1 MRQFMF
7 PLSFGLSV
15 CLLVAGV
22 LPGARAEDKKQKSER
37 ARFTTVDQVELNGTF
52 WPGSKGRKSPCVILL
67 HKLGGKGS
75 HEEGWDLLAE
85 ELAKKGFAVLSF
97 DFRGHGGSTVIGD
110 EFWKYRFNRD
120 LVKNY
125 NPRVGAKQPE
135 AINLMDFKL
144 AYWPFLVNDISA
156 ARSYLERK
164 NDSGECN
171 IANLILVGADD
182 GATLG
187 ALWLAS
193 ESRRYRLLPPA
204 PERPRLPRLN
214 SKPEG
219 KDVIA
224 CVWLSMSTTI
234 GPDKSKTNVFGV
246 LPNWLQDAGKTQKI
260 PMAFFYGAGDTDS
273 SRLAHNW
280 VQNLKTK
287 GEPKETVTRA
297 IQGAGKVRGSALLK
311 VKEEDGT
318 VARLLAENYLGNTI
332 LDKYG
337 STDWEKRETERYPYV
352 WAFGMRQIPAKNF
365 DDKSFQP
372 IPLPQFGFRR
382 N

>member
-1 MRQFMF
+1 MRQFTL

-15 CLLVAGV
+15 CLLAAGE
-22 LPGARAEDKKQKSER
+22 LPGARAQGNKQKSER

-97 DFRGHGGSTVIGD
+97 DFRGHGASTSIGD
-110 EFWKYRFNRD
+110 DFWKYRFNRD
-120 LVKNY
+120 LVKTFK
-125 NPRVGAKQPE
+125 PGASAKQPE
-135 AINLMDFKL
+135 TINLADFKPGY
-144 AYWPFLVNDISA
+144 APVLVNDISA

-164 NDSGECN
+164 NDGGECN
-171 IANLILVGADD
+171 ISNLILVGAED

-193 ESRRYRLLPPA
+193 ESRRFRLLPGAVPA
-204 PERPRLPRLN
+204 RPRLN

-234 GPDKSKTNVFGV
+234 GPDKAKTNVSGV
-246 LPNWLQDAGKTQKI
+246 LQNWLQDGGKTQKI
-260 PMAFFYGAGDTDS
+260 PMAFLYGGGDTDS
-273 SRLAHNW
+273 ARLAQNW
-280 VQNLKTK
+280 VQTLKSK
-287 GEPKETVTRA
+287 GEPKETAPRP
-297 IQGAGKVRGSALLK
+297 IDGAGKVRGSPLLK
-311 VKEEDGT
+311 VKVEDGT
-318 VARLLAENYLGNTI
+318 VASVLVAENYLANTI

-337 STDWEKRETERYPYV
+337 SNDWEKRDTEKHPYV
-352 WAFGMRQIPAKNF
+352 WAFVGRQIPAKSF
-365 DDKSFQP
+365 DEKTFQP
-372 IPLPQFGFRR
+372 IPLFQFGFR
-382 N
+382 